1 MKVISSIDEET
12 GDFFCSN
19 ESINRLQKNIR
30 YSGFSNFLE
39 IPTDC
44 PQRDERLGWTGDISV
59 FASTACFNFNMNR
72 FLRKWLIDVKAQQ
85 TKDGGIPVV
94 VPRVKHFGGTKIT
107 AGWSDCVFLVPWA
120 LYQNSGDKTILEK
133 FYPMMKR
140 YLSGVEKKAAAFSSG
155 EDRYIWS
162 HGFSYGDWC
171 APNENQKQWMAKRSG
186 FQPHIMPTIAPSHQK
201 LRPFSVLKRRL
212 RRFKKSESASKTHI
226 GTFFTDKKW
235 NAQKRV
241 SKRPMFARC
250 ILEW

>member
-1 MKVISSIDEET
+1 
-12 GDFFCSN
+12 
-19 ESINRLQKNIR
+19 
-30 YSGFSNFLE
+30 
-39 IPTDC
+39 
-44 PQRDERLGWTGDISV
+44 
-59 FASTACFNFNMNR
+59 MNR

-133 FYPMMKR
+133 FYPMMKDIFQESKR
-140 YLSGVEKKAAAFSSG
+140 KRRRFHRGK
-155 EDRYIWS
+155 
-162 HGFSYGDWC
+162 GDTFGRTDFLTAIGALRTKIKSNGW
-171 APNENQKQWMAKRSG
+171 QKRSG

-201 LRPFSVLKRRL
+201 LRPSSVLKRRL

-226 GTFFTDKKW
+226 GTFLPTKR

-241 SKRPMFARC
+241 SNGLCLPAVF
-250 ILEW
+250 